1 MPPSCSSDA
10 ILRPL
15 PAEAAHDPCRRPGW
29 LRRRLEMAVI
39 AAAFLA
45 GIACPASA
53 QEGAASIRTERA
65 ALWHVAMAVPDGPDR
80 EFHFRDV
87 RIHDDGAPPGGGG
100 PLVCGA
106 LEFEDADAGVVQFAL
121 LYDRDADGRLHA
133 GTPFFYG
140 RNWLLGTAELADGCA
155 AAGSAADTPPEAA
168 HPPR

>member
-1 MPPSCSSDA
+1 MPPSCSPDA
-10 ILRPL
+10 TPRIL
-15 PAEAAHDPCRRPGW
+15 PAGAAHVPRRRPGR
-29 LRRRLEMAVI
+29 LRLLEMAGI
-39 AAAFLA
+39 AAALLA
-45 GIACPASA
+45 GIACPAWA
-53 QEGAASIRTERA
+53 QDGAASIRAEWA

-87 RIHDDGAPPGGGG
+87 RVHDDGALPGGGG

-133 GTPFFYG
+133 GAPFFYG

-155 AAGSAADTPPEAA
+155 AAGSVADARPTVA
-168 HPPR
+168 HPLR